1 MDRRA
6 FLSKILP
13 KGSAEFSLRSTEFSE
28 KSLNDNLEQNSE
40 NSENSEQKIQKI
52 QINTHKCLAWN
63 GIICSSCADVCHA
76 RAIEFLG
83 LYRPIINEKCDNC
96 NDCLTSCFKGAINVC

>member
-13 KGSAEFSLRSTEFSE
+13 RGSALREFSGAGQN
-28 KSLNDNLEQNSE
+28 LNDLKNSNEQNPE
-40 NSENSEQKIQKI
+40 NSKI
-52 QINTHKCLAWN
+52 QIDTHKCLAWN
-63 GIICSSCADVCHA
+63 GVICNSCADVCHA

-83 LYRPIINEKCDNC
+83 LYRPIINENCDKC
-96 NDCLTSCFKGAINVC
+96 NDCITSCFKGAINVC

>member
-13 KGSAEFSLRSTEFSE
+13 KGSDLREFSGDAQDL
-28 KSLNDNLEQNSE
+28 DNLKNSTDLKNSNEQNPE
-40 NSENSEQKIQKI
+40 NSKI
-52 QINTHKCLAWN
+52 QIDTHKCLAWN
-63 GIICSSCADVCHA
+63 GVICNTCADICHA

-83 LYRPIINEKCDNC
+83 LYRPIINENCDKC

>member
-1 MDRRA
+1 MNRRA

-13 KGSAEFSLRSTEFSE
+13 KGSAEFSE
-28 KSLNDNLEQNSE
+28 KPLNESLEQ
-40 NSENSEQKIQKI
+40 NSENSEQKIQI
-52 QINTHKCLAWN
+52 DTHKCLAWN
-63 GIICSSCADVCHA
+63 GVVCSTCADVCHA

-83 LYRPIINEKCDNC
+83 LYRPMINEKCDNC